1 MWCHLSIYRK
11 LNILLLGWTQN
22 RYIIVGLIIL
32 LTFYSDDSFEISS
45 SKKELPLR
53 IPFEVFWTYYFDVY
67 TIWFLSV
74 VGVSWRRKLD
84 PKLYIFCTASLNYE
98 NCSLC
103 FQKFF
108 TLGTQFL
115 LWHFSSFSAIFFLV
129 SNEINNF
136 WRRTFWEL
144 LLIQSTANVTRE
156 AEAIILNCHSKSG
169 YRFILF

>member
-22 RYIIVGLIIL
+22 RYIIVRLIIL

-98 NCSLC
+98 KLFPLLSEV
-103 FQKFF
+103 FHPWYTIPSVTFF
-108 TLGTQFL
+108 ELFSHILSCKQRNKQFL
-115 LWHFSSFSAIFFLV
+115 ASDILGIIIDTKHGKRHPRSW
-129 SNEINNF
+129 SNHIKLSLKI
-136 WRRTFWEL
+136 RL
-144 LLIQSTANVTRE
+144 
-156 AEAIILNCHSKSG
+156 
-169 YRFILF
+169 